1 MPINF
6 QQIRSAIQK
15 FGQQAP
21 AQAKLREQNLETALS
36 LFKKFSQESEQ
47 LQKRIQL
54 SLIANPD
61 LRCALPTGE
70 HLDFTH
76 VASTS
81 SEQIILLAADGS
93 QIIPDQHLAVQFGV
107 INVGLMR
114 MQPGSSI
121 TPRES
126 IESDLLYAQDIFT
139 EQGFLVGEELIAL
152 RRDHKERSHLLQAA
166 LQEDQTVLTLT
177 DGPLELFREGRETTE
192 YRTLLADYLN
202 ILSEM
207 AQLAVLTA
215 GYVDKP
221 RSDLLIRVLELT
233 MLPEDRLSEAGRI
246 RQLPGITDADLF
258 GRVLQP
264 QQRSA
269 IFRLNS
275 SSAKRFQGPL
285 AIHFFYLN
293 IGRAGKPQ
301 IARVEI
307 PAWVLRKPENI
318 DLIQYHL
325 LDQCQIM
332 GVKAYPY
339 ILHRAHEIALVSYQE
354 RQHLLGLLQQ
364 TLLNQGLE
372 PGDKSSKQY
381 HKDLSG
387 KTRYRT

>member
-6 QQIRSAIQK
+6 QQIRSAIHQ
-15 FGQQAP
+15 FGQEAP
-21 AQAKLREQNLETALS
+21 KQAKLREENLDKALS
-36 LFKKFSQESEQ
+36 LLHQYSQESEY
-47 LQKRIQL
+47 LLNRIQVAL
-54 SLIANPD
+54 NTNPD
-61 LRCALPTGE
+61 LRCALPTHE
-70 HLDFTH
+70 TLDSPITIH
-76 VASTS
+76 GSN
-81 SEQIILLAADGS
+81 EMLILLAADGS

-114 MQPGSSI
+114 MQPGT
-121 TPRES
+121 TPKES

-139 EQGFLVGEELIAL
+139 EQGYLIGEELIAL

-166 LQEDQTVLTLT
+166 LKEQQTVLTLT

-192 YRTLLADYLN
+192 YQKLLTDYLD
-202 ILSEM
+202 ILAHM
-207 AQLAVLTA
+207 AQHAVLTA

-221 RSDLLIRVLELT
+221 RSDLLIRTLELT
-233 MLPEDRLSEAGRI
+233 LLPEDKIADAGRI
-246 RQLPGITDADLF
+246 RQLPGIADADLF
-258 GRVLQP
+258 AQVLPP

-269 IFRLNS
+269 LFQLNS
-275 SSAKRFQGPL
+275 GSARRFSGPL

-307 PAWVLRKPENI
+307 PAWVLKRHENI
-318 DLIQYHL
+318 DLIHQKL
-325 LDQCQIM
+325 LEQCQIM
-332 GVKAYPY
+332 GGKAYPY
-339 ILHRAHEIALVSYQE
+339 ILHRAHEVAMVSYQE

-387 KTRYRT
+387 KTRYRK

>member
-15 FGQQAP
+15 FGQEAP
-21 AQAKLREQNLETALS
+21 VQAKLREQNLETALS
-36 LFKKFSQESEQ
+36 ILRQSSQESEQ
-47 LQKRIQL
+47 LQERIH
-54 SLIANPD
+54 STLIANPD
-61 LRCALPTGE
+61 LRCALPTSE
-70 HLDFTH
+70 PLDFTH
-76 VASTS
+76 ATTPS
-81 SEQIILLAADGS
+81 SEPIVLLAADGS

-114 MQPGSSI
+114 MQPDT
-121 TPRES
+121 TPREN
-126 IESDLLYAQDIFT
+126 IESDLLYAQDIYN

-166 LQEDQTVLTLT
+166 LQESQTVLTLT

-192 YRTLLADYLN
+192 YQNLLADYLN
-202 ILSEM
+202 ILAEI

-215 GYVDKP
+215 GYVEKP
-221 RSDLLIRVLELT
+221 RSDLLIRSLELT
-233 MLPEDRLSEAGRI
+233 LLPEDRLSEAGRV

-258 GRVLQP
+258 SRVLQP

-275 SSAKRFQGPL
+275 SSAKRFHGPL

-293 IGRAGKPQ
+293 IGRENKPQ

-307 PAWVLRKPENI
+307 PSWVLIKPENI
-318 DLIQYHL
+318 DLIHHHL

-364 TLLNQGLE
+364 TLLSQGLE

-387 KTRYRT
+387 KTRYRS

>member
-6 QQIRSAIQK
+6 QQIRSAIFK
-15 FGQQAP
+15 FGQEAP
-21 AQAKLREQNLETALS
+21 AQAKLREENLEKALS
-36 LFKKFSQESEQ
+36 LLHQYSQESEE
-47 LQKRIQL
+47 LLDRIQL
-54 SLIANPD
+54 ALVVNPD
-61 LRCALPTGE
+61 LRCALPTSE
-70 HLDFTH
+70 SLDTPISVNF
-76 VASTS
+76 AD
-81 SEQIILLAADGS
+81 QPLILLAADGS

-114 MQPGSSI
+114 MQPGT
-121 TPRES
+121 TPSES
-126 IESDLLYAQDIFT
+126 IESDLLFAQDIFT
-139 EQGFLVGEELIAL
+139 EQGFLIGEELIAL

-166 LQEDQTVLTLT
+166 LEEQQTVLTLT
-177 DGPLELFREGRETTE
+177 DGPLELFREGRETAE
-192 YRTLLADYLN
+192 YQKLLGDYLN
-202 ILSEM
+202 ILTDM
-207 AQLAVLTA
+207 AQHAVLTA

-221 RSDLLIRVLELT
+221 RSDLLLRTLELT
-233 MLPEDRLSEAGRI
+233 LLPEDQLSEAGRI

-269 IFRLNS
+269 LFKLNS
-275 SSAKRFQGPL
+275 GSSKRFSGTL

-293 IGRAGKPQ
+293 IGRAGRPQ

-307 PAWVLRKPENI
+307 PAWVLKHPANI
-318 DLIQYHL
+318 DLIHQQL

-332 GVKAYPY
+332 GGKAYPY
-339 ILHRAHEIALVSYQE
+339 ILHRAHEVAMVSYQE

-364 TLLNQGLE
+364 TLLSQGLE

-387 KTRYRT
+387 KTRYRK

>member
-15 FGQQAP
+15 FGQEAP
-21 AQAKLREQNLETALS
+21 AQAKIREQHLESALS
-36 LFKKFSQESEQ
+36 LLRQSSQESEAFQ
-47 LQKRIQL
+47 ERIQL
-54 SLIANPD
+54 ALIANPD
-61 LRCALPTGE
+61 LRCALPNSE
-70 HLDFTH
+70 PLDSTH
-76 VASTS
+76 TALSSTDP
-81 SEQIILLAADGS
+81 IILLAADGS

-114 MQPGSSI
+114 MQTGS

-126 IESDLLYAQDIFT
+126 IESALLYAQDIFT

-166 LQEDQTVLTLT
+166 LEEDQAVLTLT
-177 DGPLELFREGRETTE
+177 DGPLELFREGRETAE
-192 YRTLLADYLN
+192 YQNLLKDYLN
-202 ILSEM
+202 ILAEM
-207 AQLAVLTA
+207 AQHTVLTA

-221 RSDLLIRVLELT
+221 RSDLLVRTLELT
-233 MLPEDRLSEAGRI
+233 LLPEDRISEAGRV
-246 RQLPGITDADLF
+246 RQLPGISDADLF

-293 IGRAGKPQ
+293 IGREGKPQ
-301 IARVEI
+301 IARVEV

-318 DLIQYHL
+318 DLIHHHL

-364 TLLNQGLE
+364 TLLSQGLE

-387 KTRYRT
+387 KTRYRS

>member
-15 FGQQAP
+15 FGQEAP
-21 AQAKLREQNLETALS
+21 AQAKIREQHLESALS
-36 LFKKFSQESEQ
+36 LLRQSSQESEAFQ
-47 LQKRIQL
+47 ERIQL
-54 SLIANPD
+54 ALIANPD
-61 LRCALPTGE
+61 LRCALPNSE
-70 HLDFTH
+70 PLDSTH
-76 VASTS
+76 TALSSTDP
-81 SEQIILLAADGS
+81 IILLAADGS

-114 MQPGSSI
+114 MRTGS

-126 IESDLLYAQDIFT
+126 IESALLYAQDIFT
-139 EQGFLVGEELIAL
+139 EQGFFVGEELIAL

-166 LQEDQTVLTLT
+166 LQEDQAVLTLT
-177 DGPLELFREGRETTE
+177 DGPLELFREGRETAE
-192 YRTLLADYLN
+192 YQNLLKDYLN
-202 ILSEM
+202 ILAEM
-207 AQLAVLTA
+207 AQHTVLTA

-221 RSDLLIRVLELT
+221 RSDLLVRTLELT
-233 MLPEDRLSEAGRI
+233 LLPEDRISEAGRV
-246 RQLPGITDADLF
+246 RQLPGISDADLF

-293 IGRAGKPQ
+293 IGREGKPQ

-318 DLIQYHL
+318 DLIHHHL

-364 TLLNQGLE
+364 TLLSQGLE

-387 KTRYRT
+387 KTRYRS

>member
-15 FGQQAP
+15 FGQEAP
-21 AQAKLREQNLETALS
+21 AQAKLREQHLETALS
-36 LFKKFSQESEQ
+36 LFRQSGQESESFQ
-47 LQKRIQL
+47 ERIQL
-54 SLIANPD
+54 ALIANPD
-61 LRCALPTGE
+61 LRCALPTSE
-70 HLDFTH
+70 PLDFTH
-76 VASTS
+76 TATPAT
-81 SEQIILLAADGS
+81 EPIILLAADGS

-107 INVGLMR
+107 INVGVMR
-114 MQPGSSI
+114 MQTGS

-152 RRDHKERSHLLQAA
+152 RRDHKERSHLLQEA

-177 DGPLELFREGRETTE
+177 DGPLELFREGRETAE
-192 YRTLLADYLN
+192 YQNLLADYLN
-202 ILSEM
+202 ILAEM
-207 AQLAVLTA
+207 AQQAVLTA

-221 RSDLLIRVLELT
+221 RSDLLIRTLELT
-233 MLPEDRLSEAGRI
+233 LLPEDRLSEAGRI
-246 RQLPGITDADLF
+246 RQLPGISDADLF

-269 IFRLNS
+269 ILRLNS
-275 SSAKRFQGPL
+275 SSSKRFQGPL
-285 AIHFFYLN
+285 GIHFFYLN
-293 IGRAGKPQ
+293 IGREGKPQ

-307 PAWVLRKPENI
+307 PAWVLSTPENI
-318 DLIQYHL
+318 DLIHHHL

-364 TLLNQGLE
+364 ALLSQGLE
-372 PGDKSSKQY
+372 PGEISSKQY

>member
-15 FGQQAP
+15 FGQEAP
-21 AQAKLREQNLETALS
+21 AQAKLREQHLETALS
-36 LFKKFSQESEQ
+36 ILRQSSLESEAFQ
-47 LQKRIQL
+47 ERIQL
-54 SLIANPD
+54 ALIANPD
-61 LRCALPTGE
+61 LRCALPTSE
-70 HLDFTH
+70 PLNSTH
-76 VASTS
+76 ATTPS
-81 SEQIILLAADGS
+81 SEPIVLLAADGS

-114 MQPGSSI
+114 MQPDT
-121 TPRES
+121 TPREN
-126 IESDLLYAQDIFT
+126 IESDLLYAQDIYN

-166 LQEDQTVLTLT
+166 LQESQTVLTLT
-177 DGPLELFREGRETTE
+177 DGPLELFREGRETAE
-192 YRTLLADYLN
+192 YQNLLADYLN
-202 ILSEM
+202 ILAEM

-221 RSDLLIRVLELT
+221 RSDLLIRSLELT
-233 MLPEDRLSEAGRI
+233 LLPEDRLSEAGRV

-275 SSAKRFQGPL
+275 GSAKRFHGPL

-293 IGRAGKPQ
+293 IGRENKPQ

-318 DLIQYHL
+318 DLIHYHL

-364 TLLNQGLE
+364 TLLSQGLE
-372 PGDKSSKQY
+372 PGEKSSKQY

-387 KTRYRT
+387 KTRYRS

>member
-15 FGQQAP
+15 FGQEAP

-36 LFKKFSQESEQ
+36 LLRQCSQEIES
-47 LQKRIQL
+47 LQQRIQL
-54 SLIANPD
+54 ALIANPD
-61 LRCALPTGE
+61 FRCALPTNE
-70 HLDFTH
+70 LLNSIHT
-76 VASTS
+76 ATPS
-81 SEQIILLAADGS
+81 SEAIILLAADGS
-93 QIIPDQHLAVQFGV
+93 QIIPDQHKAVQFGV

-114 MQPGSSI
+114 MQTGS
-121 TPRES
+121 TPREN

-152 RRDHKERSHLLQAA
+152 RRDHKERSHLLRAA
-166 LQEDQTVLTLT
+166 LQEDQAVLTLT
-177 DGPLELFREGRETTE
+177 DGPLELFREGREAAE
-192 YRTLLADYLN
+192 YQNLLADYLN
-202 ILSEM
+202 ILAEM
-207 AQLAVLTA
+207 AQHAVLTA

-221 RSDLLIRVLELT
+221 RSDLLIRTLELT
-233 MLPEDRLSEAGRI
+233 MLTEDRLSEAGRL

-258 GRVLQP
+258 GRVLLP

-275 SSAKRFQGPL
+275 SNAKRFHGPL

-293 IGRAGKPQ
+293 IGREGKPQ

-307 PAWVLRKPENI
+307 PDWVLGNPENV
-318 DLIQYHL
+318 DLIHHHL

-339 ILHRAHEIALVSYQE
+339 VLHRAHEIALVSYQE

-372 PGDKSSKQY
+372 PGEISSKQY

-387 KTRYRT
+387 KTRYRS

>member
-15 FGQQAP
+15 FGQEAP
-21 AQAKLREQNLETALS
+21 AQAKLREQHLETALS
-36 LFKKFSQESEQ
+36 LFRQCGQESGA
-47 LQKRIQL
+47 LQERIQMA
-54 SLIANPD
+54 LIVNPD
-61 LRCALPTGE
+61 LRCALPTSE
-70 HLDFTH
+70 PLNSSHT
-76 VASTS
+76 ATPSTDH
-81 SEQIILLAADGS
+81 IILLAADGS

-107 INVGLMR
+107 INVGLMC
-114 MQPGSSI
+114 MQPGS

-139 EQGFLVGEELIAL
+139 EQGFLVGEEMIAL

-192 YRTLLADYLN
+192 YQNLLADYLN
-202 ILSEM
+202 ILAEM
-207 AQLAVLTA
+207 AQQAVLTA

-221 RSDLLIRVLELT
+221 RSDLLIRTLELT
-233 MLPEDRLSEAGRI
+233 LVPKDRLSEAGRI
-246 RQLPGITDADLF
+246 RQLPGISDADLF

-269 IFRLNS
+269 IFCLNS
-275 SSAKRFQGPL
+275 GSAKRFHGPL

-293 IGRAGKPQ
+293 IGREGKPQ

-318 DLIQYHL
+318 DLIHYHL

-364 TLLNQGLE
+364 TLLSQGLE

-387 KTRYRT
+387 KTRYRS

>member
-15 FGQQAP
+15 FGQEAP
-21 AQAKLREQNLETALS
+21 AQAKLREQHLETALS
-36 LFKKFSQESEQ
+36 LFRHCSLESEAFQ
-47 LQKRIQL
+47 ERIQL
-54 SLIANPD
+54 ALIANRD
-61 LRCALPTGE
+61 LRCALPTSE
-70 HLDFTH
+70 PLDSTH
-76 VASTS
+76 SATISTDS
-81 SEQIILLAADGS
+81 IILLAADGS

-114 MQPGSSI
+114 MQTGS

-166 LQEDQTVLTLT
+166 LQESQTVLTLT
-177 DGPLELFREGRETTE
+177 DGPLELFREGRETAE
-192 YRTLLADYLN
+192 YQNLLADYLN

-207 AQLAVLTA
+207 EQHAVLTA

-221 RSDLLIRVLELT
+221 RSDLLIRSLELT
-233 MLPEDRLSEAGRI
+233 LLPEDHLSEAGRV
-246 RQLPGITDADLF
+246 RQLPGISDADLF
-258 GRVLQP
+258 GRVLQS

-293 IGRAGKPQ
+293 IGRENKPQ

-307 PAWVLRKPENI
+307 PAWVLRNPENI
-318 DLIQYHL
+318 DLIHHHL

-339 ILHRAHEIALVSYQE
+339 ILHRAHEIALVSYQG
-354 RQHLLGLLQQ
+354 RQHLLGLLQL
-364 TLLNQGLE
+364 TLLSQGLE

-387 KTRYRT
+387 KTRYRS

>member
-15 FGQQAP
+15 FGQETP
-21 AQAKLREQNLETALS
+21 AQAKIREQHLETALS
-36 LFKKFSQESEQ
+36 LFKQCGQESEA
-47 LQKRIQL
+47 LEERIQL
-54 SLIANPD
+54 ALIANPD
-61 LRCALPTGE
+61 LRCALPTDE
-70 HLDFTH
+70 PLDFTQ
-76 VASTS
+76 VATS
-81 SEQIILLAADGS
+81 SHEAIILLAADGS

-114 MQPGSSI
+114 MQPGI
-121 TPRES
+121 TPQES

-166 LQEDQTVLTLT
+166 LQETQTVLTLT
-177 DGPLELFREGRETTE
+177 DGPLELFREGRETAE
-192 YRTLLADYLN
+192 YQKLLADYLN
-202 ILSEM
+202 ILADM
-207 AQLAVLTA
+207 AQHAVLTA

-221 RSDLLIRVLELT
+221 RSDLLIRTLELT
-233 MLPEDRLSEAGRI
+233 LLPEDRLSEVGRI

-269 IFRLNS
+269 VFRLNS
-275 SSAKRFQGPL
+275 GSAKRFHGPL

-293 IGRAGKPQ
+293 IGRENKPQ

-318 DLIQYHL
+318 DLIHHHL

-339 ILHRAHEIALVSYQE
+339 ILHRSHEIALVSYQE
-354 RQHLLGLLQQ
+354 RQHLLGMLQQ
-364 TLLNQGLE
+364 TLLSQGLE

-387 KTRYRT
+387 KTRYRS

>member
-15 FGQQAP
+15 FGQEAP
-21 AQAKLREQNLETALS
+21 AQAKIREQHLDTAFS
-36 LFKKFSQESEQ
+36 LFRQYSQESEQ
-47 LQKRIQL
+47 LQERIQL
-54 SLIANPD
+54 AMIANPD
-61 LRCALPTGE
+61 LRCALPTIE
-70 HLDFTH
+70 PLDSTHTATPFT
-76 VASTS
+76 
-81 SEQIILLAADGS
+81 EPIILLAADGS
-93 QIIPDQHLAVQFGV
+93 QIIPDQHLAIQFGV

-114 MQPGSSI
+114 MQTGS

-126 IESDLLYAQDIFT
+126 IESDLLYAQDIFS
-139 EQGFLVGEELIAL
+139 EQGYLVGEELIAL

-166 LQEDQTVLTLT
+166 LQENQTVLTLT
-177 DGPLELFREGRETTE
+177 DGPLELFREGRETAE
-192 YRTLLADYLN
+192 YQNLLTDYLN
-202 ILSEM
+202 ILAEM
-207 AQLAVLTA
+207 AQHAVLTA

-221 RSDLLIRVLELT
+221 RSDLLIRTLEIT
-233 MLPEDRLSEAGRI
+233 MLPEDRLSEAGRV

-258 GRVLQP
+258 GQVLQP

-269 IFRLNS
+269 IFGLNS
-275 SSAKRFQGPL
+275 SSGKRFHGPL

-293 IGRAGKPQ
+293 IGRENKPQ

-307 PAWVLRKPENI
+307 PAWVLRNPENI
-318 DLIQYHL
+318 DLIHHHL

-387 KTRYRT
+387 KTRYRK

>member
-6 QQIRSAIQK
+6 QQIRSAIHK
-15 FGQQAP
+15 FGQEAP
-21 AQAKLREQNLETALS
+21 AQAKLREQHLETALS
-36 LFKKFSQESEQ
+36 LFKQCSQESEA
-47 LQKRIQL
+47 LQERIQL
-54 SLIANPD
+54 VLVANPD
-61 LRCALPTGE
+61 LRCALSTREP
-70 HLDFTH
+70 LDSTH
-76 VASTS
+76 TTTPSNDP
-81 SEQIILLAADGS
+81 IILLAADGS

-114 MQPGSSI
+114 MQTDS

-126 IESDLLYAQDIFT
+126 IESALLYAEDIFT
-139 EQGFLVGEELIAL
+139 EQGYLVGEELIAL

-166 LQEDQTVLTLT
+166 LQEVQTVLTLT
-177 DGPLELFREGRETTE
+177 DGPLELFREGRETAE
-192 YRTLLADYLN
+192 YQNLLTDYLN
-202 ILSEM
+202 ILAEM
-207 AQLAVLTA
+207 AQHAVLTA

-221 RSDLLIRVLELT
+221 RSDLLIRTLELT
-233 MLPEDRLSEAGRI
+233 LLPDDRLSEAGRI

-275 SSAKRFQGPL
+275 SSGKRFQGPM

-293 IGRAGKPQ
+293 IGRENKPQ

-307 PAWVLRKPENI
+307 PAWVLRNPENI
-318 DLIQYHL
+318 DLIHHHL

-364 TLLNQGLE
+364 TLLSQGLE
-372 PGDKSSKQY
+372 AGDKSSKQY

-387 KTRYRT
+387 KTRYRS

>member
-15 FGQQAP
+15 FGEEAP
-21 AQAKLREQNLETALS
+21 SQAKLREQHLETALS
-36 LFKKFSQESEQ
+36 LFRQCSHESELFQ
-47 LQKRIQL
+47 ERIQL
-54 SLIANPD
+54 ALIANPD
-61 LRCALPTGE
+61 LRCALPTSE
-70 HLDFTH
+70 PLDSTH
-76 VASTS
+76 IAAPSTDS
-81 SEQIILLAADGS
+81 IIMLAADGS

-114 MQPGSSI
+114 MQPGS

-177 DGPLELFREGRETTE
+177 DGPLELFREGRETAE
-192 YRTLLADYLN
+192 YQNLLADYLN
-202 ILSEM
+202 ILAEM
-207 AQLAVLTA
+207 AQQAVLTA

-233 MLPEDRLSEAGRI
+233 MLPEDRFSEAGRV
-246 RQLPGITDADLF
+246 RLLPGISDADLF
-258 GRVLQP
+258 GAILQP

-275 SSAKRFQGPL
+275 GSAKRFHGPL

-293 IGRAGKPQ
+293 IGREGKPQ

-307 PAWVLRKPENI
+307 PAWVLKKPENI
-318 DLIQYHL
+318 DLIHYHL

-364 TLLNQGLE
+364 TLLSQGLE

-387 KTRYRT
+387 KTRYRS